1 MKILVACDC
10 YVTPEMIDKI
20 KDLEKYGN
28 EVVVYDNKLLETKE
42 AFAEYMLKTELE
54 GAEAVE
60 AGDEFVRLAEDADII
75 AVHLTP
81 VNKKVIDNAKK
92 LKLVAVMRGGV
103 DSVNV
108 DLLHEKGIIVT
119 NAPWR
124 SAFAVAD
131 FTVGMM
137 ISEVKN
143 IAKSHHLLMEGK
155 WEKEYPNDIN
165 YIDMR
170 NRTIGLIGF
179 GYIGQRVQQNLS
191 GFGSKVIVHDPFMDD
206 ERVQK
211 LGGNPVSLDE
221 LLSTSDIISLH
232 LRYSEKTKNFIGKKE
247 FAKMNEKA
255 TLINTAR
262 AGLVDQEAMIEAL
275 ENKKILGAAVDVYH
289 EEPLPKE
296 NAYTKLDNITL
307 TPHIAGVSNDTIS
320 NAVEIISED
329 LNRYF
334 KNEKMKCVV
343 R

>member
-10 YVTPEMIDKI
+10 YVRPEMVKEI
-20 KDLEKYGN
+20 KELEKYGN
-28 EVVVYDNKLLETKE
+28 EVIVYDNKLLSTKE
-42 AFAEYMLKTELE
+42 AFAEYMLKTEVE

-60 AGDEFVRLAEDADII
+60 AGDEFVRLAEDADVI

-92 LKLVAVMRGGV
+92 LKLVVVMRGGV

-108 DLLHEKGIIVT
+108 DYLHEKGITVT

-124 SAFAVAD
+124 SAYAVAD

-143 IAKSHHLLMEGK
+143 IAKSHHLLMSGK
-155 WEKEYPNDIN
+155 WKKEYPNDIN

-191 GFGSKVIVHDPFMDD
+191 GFGCKVLVHDPFLSD
-206 ERVQK
+206 EKVK
-211 LGGNPVSLDE
+211 ELGGNSVSLDE
-221 LLSTSDIISLH
+221 LLEKCDIISLH

-247 FAKMNEKA
+247 FDKMNKMA

-275 ENKKILGAAVDVYH
+275 KNKDILGAAIDVYD
-289 EEPLPKE
+289 EEPLSEDNP
-296 NAYTKLDNITL
+296 YTKLDNITL
-307 TPHIAGVSNDTIS
+307 TPHIAGVSNDTIA
-320 NAVEIISED
+320 NAVEIVAED

-334 KNEKMKCVV
+334 KDEDMKCIV